1 MMPVWLVTPDFVDYD
16 LYKAAVI
23 VAPTKEA
30 AEQLAFK
37 KFTLNEDLKHIY
49 GDFSQKWTAKK
60 IDASST
66 KIVLADYNAG

>member
-1 MMPVWLVTPDFVDYD
+1 MPVWLVTPDFVDYD

-30 AEQLAFK
+30 AEQLAFNK
-37 KFTLNEDLKHIY
+37 LTSNQWIKDTY
-49 GDFSQKWTAKK
+49 GNFSQKWTAKK
-60 IDASST
+60 IGTKSS